1 MLLAWSSANRDPE
14 QFENPDEVDIERWP
28 NRHVAFGLGVHRCAG
43 SHLGRAMAK
52 EMLSQILNRMG
63 DYVVDESALRA
74 VPAAGHEQRLDE
86 HPGHVHARP
95 RASCRGSADP
105 EADPVLLPAAMESF
119 DVVVLGTGAAGLCAA
134 LAAADSGATVGLFEK
149 GDRVGG
155 TTALASAVAWIPNN
169 KYAAAAGVQDSRE
182 DGAGLPVLALAR
194 DDPAR
199 ARRGARRHRPRALR
213 LAGDVDAAAA
223 AAGAGL
229 PRLPPGAPGRETTRR
244 PVARAR
250 ALLVLAA
257 RGLGRPHGRHAA
269 AACA

>member
-1 MLLAWSSANRDPE
+1 MKEGDRVLLAWSSANRDPE

-63 DYVVDESALRA
+63 DYVVDESRPPA

-86 HPGHVHARP
+86 HPGDVHARP
-95 RASCRGSADP
+95 PHPAGLRGPRSH
-105 EADPVLLPAAMESF
+105 PVLLTMESF

-134 LAAADSGATVGLFEK
+134 LAAADAGATVGLFEK
-149 GDRVGG
+149 GELVGG

-182 DGAGLPVLALAR
+182 EALAYLSSLSHGMIL
-194 DDPAR
+194 PELAE
-199 ARRGARRHRPRALR
+199 AL
-213 LAGDVDAAAA
+213 VDTGPELCDWLETSTPAAAA
-223 AAGAGL
+223 ARAGL
-229 PRLPPGAPGRETTRR
+229 PRLPPGAPGRETARR

-250 ALLVLAA
+250 ALRVLAGS
-257 RGLGRPHGRHAA
+257 RGGATA
-269 AACA
+269 